1 MEKEIKEVKE
11 KKIYELVQVPTGSA
25 LAIQTPT
32 GDILNTEQALVEVLN
47 KLDLITK
54 AVAWLG

>member
-11 KKIYELVQVPTGSA
+11 KKVYELVQVPTGSA

-54 AVAWLG
+54 AVA